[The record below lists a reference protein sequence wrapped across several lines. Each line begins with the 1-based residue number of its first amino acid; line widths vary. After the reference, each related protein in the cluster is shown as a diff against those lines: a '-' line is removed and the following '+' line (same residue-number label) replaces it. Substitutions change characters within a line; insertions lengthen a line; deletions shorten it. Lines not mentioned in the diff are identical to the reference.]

1 MYTFVKGLLGVI
13 FMYTFVQG
21 LLAVILVHFYEGTL
35 ALIHVLL

>member
-13 FMYTFVQG
+13 FMYTFVKG